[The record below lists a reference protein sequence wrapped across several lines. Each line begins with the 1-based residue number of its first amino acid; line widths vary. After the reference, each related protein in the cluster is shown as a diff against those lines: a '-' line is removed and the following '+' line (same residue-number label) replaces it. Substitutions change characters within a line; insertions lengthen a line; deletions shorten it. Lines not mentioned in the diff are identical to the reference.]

1 MIKDTSR
8 ILAADLI
15 VAATAFLTLSI
26 APLVMSTEQ
35 FARMSLIIA
44 VGMVLTIV
52 LDFGLSTSAIKRY
65 SEAGEDRWLHA
76 MAWAKIAVFVI
87 VLPVA
92 AIIWAMHG
100 SYFFA
105 MALLIG
111 AGMSLWG
118 GVRLLDSARQRF
130 DAYLGSNLKLAAFRF
145 VTVPPALFLAG
156 TAGWIVIALFVVPIA
171 ILCALRVRQEPRM
184 LAPPDHATR
193 AGLFS
198 YAPAVYIS
206 AITYSAL
213 PYLPQLVLHARF
225 DEIAVASF
233 GIVTTFIAPFSM
245 VLVALRTY
253 LTPRILRQTDKNFSS
268 PFSAEGAKLLAIA
281 VALGLGAVA
290 ALTLFIALVYGAR
303 YPMAASLFA
312 GFSVF
317 FVLTS
322 MLGLFNI
329 RLHAHSLPQLD
340 MWVNVAR
347 VLGAGLVLYFFG
359 QSPLAIAMLTGLV
372 MFLGEVALLFWVER
386 RVREIE
392 QTNAATLE
400 AVPK

>member
-15 VAATAFLTLSI
+15 VAATAFLSLSI
-26 APLVMSTEQ
+26 APLVMNTEQ

-76 MAWAKIAVFVI
+76 LAWVKIT
-87 VLPVA
+87 VL
-92 AIIWAMHG
+92 AIALPIAGLIWAMHG

-105 MALLIG
+105 MSLLIG

-118 GVRLLDSARQRF
+118 SVRLLDSARQRF
-130 DAYLGSNLKLAAFRF
+130 DAYLGSNLKLAAFRL
-145 VTVPPALFLAG
+145 VSVPPALFLAG
-156 TAGWIVIALFVVPIA
+156 TAGWIIIALYVAPIA
-171 ILCALRVRQEPRM
+171 VLCALRARQEPQM
-184 LAPPDHATR
+184 LIAPAKATR

-198 YAPAVYIS
+198 YAPAVYVS
-206 AITYSAL
+206 NVAYSAL
-213 PYLPQLVLHARF
+213 PYLPQLVLHNRF
-225 DEIAVASF
+225 DAHAVASF

-253 LTPRILRQTDKNFSS
+253 LTPRILKQTDANFSS
-268 PFSAEGAKLLAIA
+268 PFSAAGAKLLGSVI
-281 VALGLGAVA
+281 ALGLGAVA
-290 ALTLFIALVYGAR
+290 AITLFIHLVYGAK
-303 YPMAASLFA
+303 YPLAAGLFA
-312 GFSVF
+312 GFGVF

-322 MLGLFNI
+322 MVGLFNI

-340 MWVNVAR
+340 MWVNIAR
-347 VLGAGLVLYFFG
+347 VIGACVVLYFFG
-359 QSPLAIAMLTGLV
+359 HSPLAVAMLTGLV
-372 MFLGEVALLFWVER
+372 MFVGEIALLFWVER
-386 RVREIE
+386 RVRAIE
-392 QTNAATLE
+392 QTNAAAME